1 MGEKVRDIVPEV
13 ASPFLVEGLRTPVRF
28 YDLLALR
35 LRARQIVSPDL
46 RTRSLHLIPFQ
57 NEWFGGEFDHR
68 SHEQTL
74 NLYYR

>member
-1 MGEKVRDIVPEV
+1 MGEKVRPEV
-13 ASPFLVEGLRTPVRF
+13 ASRFLVEGLRTLVRF

-46 RTRSLHLIPFQ
+46 VGRDLSTLSHFKTNCLLESLTIVLM
-57 NEWFGGEFDHR
+57 NNG
-68 SHEQTL
+68 QTL

>member
-35 LRARQIVSPDL
+35 LRARQIVSPDRDL
-46 RTRSLHLIPFQ
+46 STLSHFKTNGLVESLTIVLM
-57 NEWFGGEFDHR
+57 NNG
-68 SHEQTL
+68 QTL